1 MTVIYTKRYTVYF
14 QNAVIRI
21 NLSRLVVEFFIIY
34 NLSFILYENI
44 IQNITRTVLVL
55 TLVSNVFLN
64 K

>member
-1 MTVIYTKRYTVYF
+1 MTVIYTKRYTVYL
-14 QNAVIRI
+14 QNSVIRI

-34 NLSFILYENI
+34 NLSFILCESI
-44 IQNITRTVLVL
+44 MQNITRIVLVL